1 MDIIDGGF
9 GIDYPDGASL
19 LTKIAYTA
27 LPREWRPPGLDAQ
40 VERLDRMSGTA
51 RSDAAGRLALRLA
64 LRDVPVIAYG
74 YDRLGALVSRR
85 VGCDHTSR
93 ASSTVELCV
102 AATSPG
108 IGHRSCAGRPTTDR
122 SDER

>member
-19 LTKIAYTA
+19 LTKIAHTA

-40 VERLDRMSGTA
+40 VERLDRLSGTA

-64 LRDVPVIAYG
+64 LRDAPMIAYG

-85 VGCDHTSR
+85 VGCDEARGELDLTK
-93 ASSTVELCV
+93 LCV
-102 AATSPG
+102 A
-108 IGHRSCAGRPTTDR
+108 
-122 SDER
+122 SD